1 MPTPTA
7 GTDVTV
13 RVLIVDDSSFFRK
26 RLSEIIAADPR
37 LEVVGTAGNGQE
49 ALEQLQALRPD
60 VVTMDL
66 EMPVMDG
73 ITAVRKI
80 KALRQTPV
88 LMLSTWT
95 TEGAKSTLDALEA
108 GATDFL
114 PKRFED
120 LSSDRSEAQ
129 KKLCQRIYQLASG
142 FHASLEKPLQQQAT
156 REAPVRAEAQTV
168 SQPELVAIGTSTG
181 GPVALQRVLTRLP
194 ASFPCPIV
202 MVQHM
207 PASFTP
213 SFAERLNAQ
222 CQIRVKQAEQGE
234 SLHPGTAYL
243 APGGQQLLVRG
254 RPGRLYLHIEDGDAT
269 QTYKPCVDL
278 TFSAI
283 ARVCGRETLAIILTG
298 MGSDGRDGCQAIK
311 QAGGHIWAQD
321 QQSSTIYGMPMAV
334 AKAGL
339 ADKILDLADIGQQLA
354 ELS

>member
-1 MPTPTA
+1 M
-7 GTDVTV
+7 TV
-13 RVLIVDDSSFFRK
+13 KVLVVDDSSFFRK
-26 RLSEIIAADPR
+26 RLTEIIDADPR
-37 LEVVGTAGNGQE
+37 LQVVATAANGQE
-49 ALEQLQALRPD
+49 ALDQLQATRPD

-95 TEGAKSTLDALEA
+95 TEGAKTTLDALEA

-120 LSSDRSEAQ
+120 LSSNRSEAQ
-129 KKLCQRIYQLASG
+129 KTLCQRLYQLASG
-142 FHASLEKPLQQQAT
+142 FHASLHKPLQQEVTQAVA
-156 REAPVRAEAQTV
+156 RPRHDKPVET
-168 SQPELVAIGTSTG
+168 PELVAIGTSTG
-181 GPVALQRVLTRLP
+181 GPVALQKVLTSLP
-194 ASFPCPIV
+194 AGFPCPILLI
-202 MVQHM
+202 QHM

-213 SFAERLNAQ
+213 SFAERLDAQ
-222 CQIRVKQAEQGE
+222 CAIRVKQAEHGE
-234 SLHPGTAYL
+234 SLQAATAYL
-243 APGGQQLLVRG
+243 APGGQQMLLKG
-254 RPGRLYLHIEDGDAT
+254 RPGRLYLHIEDGNPE

-278 TFSAI
+278 TFQSI
-283 ARVCGRETLAIILTG
+283 AKICGKQTLAVILTG

-311 QAGGHIWAQD
+311 QLGGNIWAQD

-339 ADKILDLADIGQQLA
+339 ADKILSLTDIGRQLA
-354 ELS
+354 ELH

>member
-1 MPTPTA
+1 
-7 GTDVTV
+7 VTV
-13 RVLIVDDSSFFRK
+13 KVLIVDDSSFFRK
-26 RLSEIIAADPR
+26 RLTEIIDADPR
-37 LEVVGTAGNGQE
+37 LQVVATAANGVE
-49 ALEQLQALRPD
+49 AIEQFQAVRPD

-73 ITAVRKI
+73 ITAMRKI
-80 KALRQTPV
+80 KALRQTPI

-95 TEGAKSTLDALEA
+95 TEGAKTTLDALDA

-142 FHASLEKPLQQQAT
+142 FHASLDTPLQPKVT
-156 REAPVRAEAQTV
+156 VTSKREHNLKPA
-168 SQPELVAIGTSTG
+168 LVAIGTSTG
-181 GPVALQRVLTRLP
+181 GPIALQKVLTQIP
-194 ASFPCPIV
+194 ASFPCPIL

-207 PASFTP
+207 PATFTP

-222 CQIRVKQAEQGE
+222 CKIQVKQAEHGE
-234 SLHPGTAYL
+234 ALHPGTAYL
-243 APGGQQLLVRG
+243 APGGQQMLLKG
-254 RPGRLYLHIEDGDAT
+254 RPGRFYLHIEEGDPN

-278 TFSAI
+278 TFNSI
-283 ARVCGRETLAIILTG
+283 ARICPAETLAIILTG
-298 MGSDGRDGCQAIK
+298 MGSDGRDGCQTIK
-311 QAGGHIWAQD
+311 QLGGTIWAQD

-339 ADKILDLADIGQQLA
+339 ADKILDVSDIGRQLA
-354 ELS
+354 ELA

>member
-1 MPTPTA
+1 M
-7 GTDVTV
+7 TV
-13 RVLIVDDSSFFRK
+13 KVLIVDDSSFFRK
-26 RLSEIIAADPR
+26 RLSEIIDADPR
-37 LEVVGTAGNGQE
+37 LQVVGTASNGQE
-49 ALEQLQALRPD
+49 AIDQVQNLRPD

-73 ITAVRKI
+73 ISAVRKI

-142 FHASLEKPLQQQAT
+142 FHASLQKSLQPAAA
-156 REAPVRAEAQTV
+156 APAPRPRDSKQIEV
-168 SQPELVAIGTSTG
+168 PGLVAIGTSTG
-181 GPVALQRVLTRLP
+181 GPVALQKVLTQLP
-194 ASFPCPIV
+194 ASFPSPIV

-207 PASFTP
+207 PATFTP
-213 SFAERLNAQ
+213 SFAERLDSQ
-222 CQIRVKQAEQGE
+222 CRIHVKQAEHGE
-234 SLHPGTAYL
+234 ALNAGTAYL
-243 APGGQQLLVRG
+243 APGGQQMLVKG
-254 RPGRLYLHIEDGDAT
+254 RPGRLYLHVEDGDPS

-278 TFSAI
+278 TFRSI
-283 ARVCGRETLAIILTG
+283 ARVCPAETLAIILTG

-311 QAGGHIWAQD
+311 QLGGTIWAQD
-321 QQSSTIYGMPMAV
+321 QASSTIYGMPMAV

-339 ADKILDLADIGQQLA
+339 ADKILDVTDIGGQLA
-354 ELS
+354 ELR

>member
-1 MPTPTA
+1 M
-7 GTDVTV
+7 VSV
-13 RVLIVDDSSFFRK
+13 KVLIVDDSSFFRK
-26 RLSEIIAADPR
+26 RLTEIINADPR
-37 LEVVGTAGNGQE
+37 LQVVATASNGQE
-49 ALEQLQALRPD
+49 AVEQVQTLKPD

-129 KKLCQRIYQLASG
+129 KTLCQRIYQLASG

-156 REAPVRAEAQTV
+156 LAAPAGRQVQQLKA
-168 SQPELVAIGTSTG
+168 PELVAIGTSTG
-181 GPVALQRVLTRLP
+181 GPIALQKVLTQLP
-194 ASFPCPIV
+194 ANFPCPIL

-207 PASFTP
+207 PATFTP
-213 SFAERLNAQ
+213 SFAERLDAQ
-222 CQIRVKQAEQGE
+222 CRIRVKQGENGE
-234 SLHPGTAYL
+234 SLQAGTAYL
-243 APGGQQLLVRG
+243 APGGQQMLLKG
-254 RPGRLYLHIEDGDAT
+254 RPGRFYLHIEDGEAD

-278 TFSAI
+278 TFNSI
-283 ARVCGRETLAIILTG
+283 ARLCGQQTLGIILTG
-298 MGSDGRDGCQAIK
+298 MGSDGREGCQAIK
-311 QAGGHIWAQD
+311 KIGGSIWAQD

-339 ADKILDLADIGQQLA
+339 TDKILDVSEIGRQLA
-354 ELS
+354 EMH

>member
-1 MPTPTA
+1 M
-7 GTDVTV
+7 TV
-13 RVLIVDDSSFFRK
+13 KVLIVDDSSFFRK
-26 RLSEIIAADPR
+26 RLSEIIDADPR
-37 LEVVGTAGNGQE
+37 LQVVATAANGQE
-49 ALEQLQALRPD
+49 AIEQVQAQRPD

-129 KKLCQRIYQLASG
+129 KTLCQRIYQLASG
-142 FHASLEKPLQQQAT
+142 FHASLQKPLQQQVTEAAPRA
-156 REAPVRAEAQTV
+156 RESKQIKT
-168 SQPELVAIGTSTG
+168 PELVAIGTSTG
-181 GPVALQRVLTRLP
+181 GPVALQKVLTQLP
-194 ASFPCPIV
+194 TSLPFPIV
-202 MVQHM
+202 MIQHM

-213 SFAERLNAQ
+213 SFAERLDAQ
-222 CQIRVKQAEQGE
+222 CKIRVKQAEHGE
-234 SLHPGTAYL
+234 SLLPGTAYL
-243 APGGQQLLVRG
+243 APGGQQMLLKG
-254 RPGRLYLHIEDGDAT
+254 RPGRLYLHIEDGDANK
-269 QTYKPCVDL
+269 TYKPCVDL
-278 TFSAI
+278 TFNSI
-283 ARVCGRETLAIILTG
+283 ARICAGQTLAIILTG

-311 QAGGHIWAQD
+311 QSGGTVWAQD

-334 AKAGL
+334 AKDGL
-339 ADKILDLADIGQQLA
+339 ADKILDVIDIGRQLA
-354 ELS
+354 ELK

>member
-1 MPTPTA
+1 M
-7 GTDVTV
+7 TV
-13 RVLIVDDSSFFRK
+13 KVLIVDDSSFFRK
-26 RLSEIIAADPR
+26 RLSEIIGTDPR
-37 LEVVGTAGNGQE
+37 LQVVGTAANGQE
-49 ALEQLQALRPD
+49 AIDQLQSLRPD

-80 KALRQTPV
+80 KNLRQTPV

-142 FHASLEKPLQQQAT
+142 FHASLEKPLQPQPSQAVPRT
-156 REAPVRAEAQTV
+156 RESKPLET
-168 SQPELVAIGTSTG
+168 PELVAIGTSTG
-181 GPVALQRVLTRLP
+181 GPVALQRVLTQLP
-194 ASFPCPIV
+194 AAFPCPIV

-207 PASFTP
+207 PATFTP
-213 SFAERLNAQ
+213 SFAERLDAQ
-222 CQIRVKQAEQGE
+222 CKIRVKQAEHGE
-234 SLHPGTAYL
+234 SVQAGTAYL
-243 APGGQQLLVRG
+243 APGGQQMLLKG
-254 RPGRLYLHIEDGDAT
+254 RPGRLYLHIEEGEPS

-278 TFSAI
+278 TFNSISKICADK
-283 ARVCGRETLAIILTG
+283 TLAIILTG

-311 QAGGHIWAQD
+311 QLGGSIWAQD

-339 ADKILDLADIGQQLA
+339 ADKILDVTDIGRQLA